1 MLISPSNAK
10 FALTVTLTSGSTHTF
25 NEPVAIDDALQQ
37 LMPTKTRFV
46 VAALVDGQPR
56 DLSDVI
62 HTDCVIEPVFAN
74 TEYGTE
80 IIRHSTA
87 HLFGHAVKQLFPDT
101 RMVIGPVIDN
111 GFYYDIDSEHRFTP
125 EDLVTIQ
132 ERMEAL
138 AKTGYAVIKKMTPKA
153 EARAIFE
160 ARGETY
166 KMRIIDDMAD
176 DVKHVGLY
184 YHEEYIDMCRGP
196 HVPNMSFCNAFQLTK
211 LAGAYWRGDANN
223 EMLQRIYG
231 TAWPDKKAL
240 KAYLH
245 QMEEAE
251 KRDHRKL
258 GRQLDLFHFQEEAP
272 GSVFWHPKGWQ
283 VLQQLIAY
291 LRRRQLAEGYD
302 EINSPDAMDRSLWET
317 SGHWENYREH
327 MFTTETADGRVLA
340 MKPMNCPGSVLLYSQ
355 RMKSYRDLPVRMSEF
370 GKVHRYE
377 PSGALHGLLRV
388 RHFTQDDAH
397 IYCTPA
403 QMQPE
408 CVAAI
413 ALLLDIYKQLGFDDI
428 RIKLSTRPDN
438 RIGSDDTWD
447 RLEQALIDALDEL
460 QLQYQ
465 VNEGEGAF
473 YGPKLEFVLQDAIKR
488 DWQCGTLQVDMNLP
502 ERFGLSYIDANGTPQ
517 APVMLHRAI
526 LGSLERFIGILIEQ
540 YEGKLPVWLSPVQ
553 LVICTIHEGLTD
565 YAEQVA
571 QLLRHAGCRVDIDS
585 RSEKIGYKI
594 RQHTLQ
600 RIPYIA
606 VIGDKEKENQT
617 LSLRQL
623 NGDNLGTLQ
632 LNEVV
637 AMISEAIQPPDQK
650 AQDRQLQAVLKAL
663 QPQQADTHE

>member
-1 MLISPSNAK
+1 MLLPPSKAN
-10 FALTVTLTSGSTHTF
+10 FVLTVTLKSGATETF
-25 NEPVAIDDALQQ
+25 NTPVRLEEALQ
-37 LMPTKTRFV
+37 LLLPKKTPFV
-46 VAALVDGQPR
+46 VAALINGQPR

-62 HTDCVIEPVFAN
+62 HSDCVIDPIFAN
-74 TEYGTE
+74 SEQGID

-111 GFYYDIDSEHRFTP
+111 GFYYDIDSDHRFTP
-125 EDLVTIQ
+125 QDLITIQ
-132 ERMEAL
+132 QRMEAL
-138 AKTGYAVIKKMTPKA
+138 AKTGYSVIKKLTAKS
-153 EARAIFE
+153 EARAIFA

-166 KMRIIDDMAD
+166 KVRIIDDMAD
-176 DVKHVGLY
+176 DVKEVGLY

-196 HVPNMSFCNAFQLTK
+196 HVPDMSFCKAFQLTK
-211 LAGAYWRGDANN
+211 LAGAYWRGDASN
-223 EMLQRIYG
+223 EMLQRVYG

-240 KAYLH
+240 KAHLH
-245 QMEEAE
+245 QLEQAE

-272 GSVFWHPKGWQ
+272 GSVFWQPRGWQ

-291 LRRRQLAEGYD
+291 LRRRQSYEGYQ
-302 EINSPDAMDRSLWET
+302 EINSPDVMDRSLWET
-317 SGHWENYREH
+317 SGHWHNYREH

-340 MKPMNCPGSVLLYSQ
+340 MKPMNCPGSVLLYKQ
-355 RMKSYRDLPVRMSEF
+355 GIKSYRDLPVRMSEF

-397 IYCTPA
+397 IYCTPD

-438 RIGSDDTWD
+438 RIGSDKTWD
-447 RLEQALIDALDEL
+447 RLEQALINALHEL
-460 QLQYQ
+460 QLPYQ

-502 ERFGLSYIDANGTPQ
+502 ERFGLSYIGDNGAPQ
-517 APVMLHRAI
+517 PPVLLHRAI

-553 LVICTIHEGLTD
+553 LIICTIHEGLSG

-571 QLLRHAGCRVDIDS
+571 QLLRHAGCRVDIDN
-585 RSEKIGYKI
+585 RSEKIGYKV

-606 VIGDKEKENQT
+606 VIGDKETEHQT

-623 NGDNLGTLQ
+623 NGNNLGALPITEMLS
-632 LNEVV
+632 LMTDV
-637 AMISEAIQPPDQK
+637 IQPPDQK
-650 AQDRQLQAVLKAL
+650 AQTEQLQAVLEAL